1 MGPHTKGVP
10 LELFQENR
18 SRLGKQIQEKNKDSL
33 VLLQGGNEISFYD
46 TDTSYLFRQVIY
58 IFLKYQ
64 SNHF

>member
-10 LELFQENR
+10 LELFLENR
-18 SRLGKQIQEKNKDSL
+18 SRLVKQIQEKNKDSL

-58 IFLKYQ
+58 IFMKY
-64 SNHF
+64 